1 MDRLNL
7 RTGPPTII
15 RTNHLYPHVHA
26 HIKQLMLWLP
36 NGLGPGAPGGFGIH
50 DLEDYI
56 TISFRAAALRSWGDK
71 LGQLPLS
78 MSL

>member
-1 MDRLNL
+1 
-7 RTGPPTII
+7 
-15 RTNHLYPHVHA
+15 
-26 HIKQLMLWLP
+26 MLWLP